1 MMSLPAEYHWQPGPY
16 RLLIEQF
23 DALGLPRRLL
33 GRTLFGTPIYAYR
46 VGDAGPEVMVTAGAH
61 AEEVAGVVTAY
72 NLARDFPP
80 GLQGWIVPCRD
91 PLGWDGF
98 RRCLHKV
105 VGSAVRVESHRDVVD
120 ALHRYGS
127 VFEAEG
133 AVVGLVGDLA
143 FFALPEDHPEI
154 ADPGDYAH
162 VFFARQTAI
171 REKTAGYRI
180 IVHGSPLL
188 AEGRDIYDWGGGPTL
203 YISKD
208 GQVGNFN
215 RFFAHEHPPIEV
227 AVIRNFTAEVRP
239 QWVFDLHEN
248 YGSKYSLY
256 ANVSTEIGKEGAR
269 AMTRAVEAQGM
280 ELMRLEEL
288 FEYVEPPHP
297 HFLVEPSPGI
307 FMPPRDIDH
316 GVPDAYGVYVSHR
329 LGADCYTTE
338 MGLENPLAVRI
349 EMTEVSVRACL
360 EVLRAGQPR
369 QSH

>member
-1 MMSLPAEYHWQPGPY
+1 MMSLPSDYSWQPGPY

-33 GRTLFGTPIYAYR
+33 GRTLFDMPIYAYR
-46 VGDAGPEVMVTAGAH
+46 VGSTGPEVMVTAGAH

-72 NLARDFPP
+72 HLARNFPS

-98 RRCLHKV
+98 RRCLHRAIGDA
-105 VGSAVRVESHRDVVD
+105 VGIENHRDVVD
-120 ALHRYGS
+120 ALRRYGS
-127 VFEAEG
+127 VYEAEG
-133 AVVGLVGDLA
+133 AVVGLIGDLA

-154 ADPGDYAH
+154 FDPGDFAH
-162 VFFARQTAI
+162 AFFARQAEI
-171 REKTAGYRI
+171 REKVAGRRI
-180 IVHGSPLL
+180 IVHGSPNL

-203 YISKD
+203 YISED

-215 RFFAHEHPPIEV
+215 RFFAHQHPPVEV
-227 AVIRNFTAEVRP
+227 VVIRDLTAEVRP

-256 ANVSTEIGKEGAR
+256 ANVSTDLGKRGAR
-269 AMTRAVEAQGM
+269 EMTKAVEALGM

-288 FEYVEPPHP
+288 FSYVKPPHP
-297 HFLVEPSPGI
+297 EFLTEPSPGI
-307 FMPPRDIDH
+307 FMPSRVIAQ
-316 GVPDAYGVYVSHR
+316 GVPDAYGVYAAS

-360 EVLRAGQPR
+360 ELLRAP
-369 QSH
+369 